1 MWYLPNTWLWGN
13 ACCSAAGFH
22 VLWHPLFCKRL
33 EEESSK
39 TKECRNKDLDAGCC
53 DAEAA
58 NYNPQYNTA
67 VANDINVTSLEIYS
81 YRMETYRQSRFESI
95 YEGSIIM
102 CCYGINNILR
112 SLKENFMGFL
122 MMMINK
128 LNFKIPLHCNYG
140 NICIF
145 SVF

>member
-33 EEESSK
+33 EEERSK

-67 VANDINVTSLEIYS
+67 VANNINVTSLEIYS
-81 YRMETYRQSRFESI
+81 YRMEKHRQSRFESI

-102 CCYGINNILR
+102 CCYGKNNILR
-112 SLKENFMGFL
+112 SLKENFMGL
-122 MMMINK
+122 
-128 LNFKIPLHCNYG
+128 
-140 NICIF
+140 
-145 SVF
+145 

>member
-33 EEESSK
+33 EEERSK

-67 VANDINVTSLEIYS
+67 VANNINVTSLEIYS